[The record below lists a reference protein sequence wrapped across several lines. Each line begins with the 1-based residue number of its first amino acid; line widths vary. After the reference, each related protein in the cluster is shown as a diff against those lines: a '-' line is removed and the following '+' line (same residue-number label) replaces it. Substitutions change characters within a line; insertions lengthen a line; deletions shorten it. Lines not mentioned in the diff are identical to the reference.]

1 MSKNKFVSPIGLL
14 IVILCLF
21 GSLSTYAMQLDTAS
35 ASMFSDIP
43 DQEGEELP
51 FTFDPET
58 GKRVIPD
65 SRCLDCH
72 GDENEKTDVRDDGT
86 PVTIYVEHEQ
96 LKASVHGEQRCTD
109 CHTTIERVP
118 HRKAPHVAV
127 GCVDCHETTW
137 QESKNDPESKSE
149 RLEVV
154 LEQIRGYMD
163 SVHALPYKHDQ
174 SRTNATCYD
183 CHEAH
188 NIGEL
193 GSIQRKE
200 QRLKNPEI
208 CGRCHEKELEDYR
221 DSDHGEA
228 VLERGDADAAVC
240 SDCHTTHEI
249 ESPGKDKVKLAITEN
264 CGDCHEDAQRTY
276 FASYHG
282 QVHRLGYTN
291 TAKCYDCHGSHKIKG
306 EDDPTSEIHASNRLE
321 NCRTCHEN
329 ANDNFLSF
337 WPHGDADDRENY
349 PGLWFF
355 KIFMQ
360 LLIVSVMAFFWV
372 HVLMWLYR
380 EVIDRIEGKGF
391 IEDLNNPEVV
401 YFRRFPVVWRW
412 IHALFAIATMVLILT
427 GTTLLFSHTD
437 WAKAV
442 VRFLG
447 GPEMEGIIHRTAAVI
462 WLGIFAAHLAIAI
475 NNIWKNRA
483 TFEWFGSTSMLPNWK
498 DWDDLKGMF
507 KWFVGRGERPEFNH
521 WTYWQKFDYWAPFW
535 GAGVIGSSGIMLF
548 APETT
553 AIVLP
558 GWMFNIA
565 TLVHAEEAL
574 LAAIFLNSV
583 HFFNVH
589 FRPERF
595 PMSTTIFTGA
605 IPIEEFKHD
614 HRLEYDRLMADG
626 SLDKHLVKRPSR
638 RADLAASFITSV
650 LIIAGLTL
658 LTLVLYGVVTMPS

>member
-1 MSKNKFVSPIGLL
+1 MSKYTSAPLAGILLFV
-14 IVILCLF
+14 LCLF
-21 GSLSTYAMQLDTAS
+21 GSVVAHATGQSAPDTVTTTNAS
-35 ASMFSDIP
+35 AP
-43 DQEGEELP
+43 DGEELP
-51 FTFDPET
+51 FTFDPQT
-58 GKRVIPD
+58 GERIIPN

-72 GDENEKTDVRDDGT
+72 GDAQHKTDVRDDGT
-86 PVTIYVEHEQ
+86 PVDIFVDHAQ
-96 LKASVHGEQRCTD
+96 LADSVHGDHRCTD
-109 CHTTIERVP
+109 CHTTIDRVP

-127 GCVDCHETTW
+127 SCVDCHRDTW
-137 QESKNDPESKSE
+137 EKFRDDPAGKHE

-154 LEQIRGYMD
+154 LEQIDSYMD
-163 SVHALPYKHDQ
+163 SVHAQPNKQDQ

-188 NIGEL
+188 NVGEL

-200 QRLKNPEI
+200 KRLKNPEV
-208 CGRCHEKELEDYR
+208 CGRCHEKQLEEYR
-221 DSDHGEA
+221 ESDHGKA
-228 VLERGDADAAVC
+228 VLEKGDSDSAVC

-249 ESPGKDKVKLAITEN
+249 ASPEQDAVKLAITSN
-264 CGDCHEDAQRTY
+264 CGNCHEDAQRTY

-306 EDDPTSEIHASNRLE
+306 EDDPSSEIHTNNRLE
-321 NCRTCHEN
+321 NCRTCHED

-337 WPHGDADDRENY
+337 WPHGDADDRVNY

-355 KIFMQ
+355 KLFMQ
-360 LLIVSVMAFFWV
+360 LLIFSVMAFFWI
-372 HVLMWLYR
+372 HVMMWLYR
-380 EVIDRIEGKGF
+380 EVMERLQGKGF
-391 IEDLNNPEVV
+391 IEDLNHPEVV
-401 YFRRFPVVWRW
+401 YFRRFPAVWRW
-412 IHALFAIATMVLILT
+412 IHALFAISTMVLILT
-427 GTTLLFSHTD
+427 GTTLLFSHTG

-442 VRFLG
+442 VVFLG
-447 GPEMEGIIHRTAAVI
+447 GTEMEGIIHRTAAVI

-475 NNIWKNRA
+475 NNIWSNRA
-483 TFEWFGSTSMLPNWK
+483 TFKWFGSTSMLPNWK

-507 KWFVGRGERPEFNH
+507 KWFVGRGERPQFNH

-548 APETT
+548 APEAT
-553 AIVLP
+553 AVVLP

-565 TLVHAEEAL
+565 TVVHAEEAL

-614 HRLEYDRLMADG
+614 HRVEYDRLVELG
-626 SLDKHLVKRPSR
+626 ELDKHLVKRPSR
-638 RADLAASFITSV
+638 RVDLAASFITTV
-650 LIIAGLTL
+650 LIVAGLTL
-658 LTLVLYGVVTMPS
+658 LTLVLYGVVTMPN